1 MDPHIAGVTTVNMN
15 TVPTCADVVDQAAHD
30 KPGVLAVE
38 VSPRE
43 GQYQVA
49 YDPARVSAAQLRGL
63 TGELT
68 PAFEARFGS
77 CALRLDPA
85 GGRSCESCAQRLETG
100 LAQVPGVRTAA
111 VSYHGGVLSVSY
123 DRTQTTPDSI
133 RREVIR
139 LGGRV
144 QAPPT
149 PAGAPPRWRV
159 TADQVEAVFTG
170 LTLVAMLAA
179 LAADAWWPVPGLSTA
194 LYAAAY
200 VFGGAFGLKAGIESL
215 RLRTID
221 IDLLMVLAAAGAWIV
236 GSPFEGAML
245 LFLFSLSNVLQ
256 AFAMDRTRNAIRA
269 LMKLRPTQALVRRGS
284 ATVLLP
290 IETVAVDDVVVVRPG
305 ERIPLDGLVIA
316 GESAVDQS
324 SITGESMPVAKQPG
338 MPALAG
344 TINGTGGLEVRVTR
358 LAADSTL
365 AKMIKLVEEAHGQKA
380 KAQRWIDRFE
390 QSYAVG
396 VIVFTAL
403 VFLVPYLFLGEA
415 FAPALYRAMTVMV
428 AASPCALVIS
438 TPASIL
444 SAIGAAARRGVLFKG
459 GIHVEQA
466 ARIKVLAFD
475 KTGTLTRGKPVVTDV
490 VEGGRRTEDGAST
503 GALPTV
509 LSLAAAVEAKS
520 EHPLAQAIVSAAVAR
535 GIAYG
540 DAEDLQAMTGR
551 GVRASVA
558 GRSITVGNR
567 RYLDSLGISGGLDW
581 AQVEV
586 DRLQREGKTTVFV
599 ADADA
604 GQVLGVIAVADVL
617 RLEAAA
623 IVAQLRA
630 AGLRTVMLTGDHAQV
645 AEAIARQAGVDEV
658 QADLMPEDKLRIVR
672 ELSARYGPVAMV
684 GDGVNDAPAL
694 AAADLGIAMGAA
706 GTDVALETADVVLM
720 ADELAKIPYLIA
732 LSKATRRTL
741 ITNLGF
747 ALLAIAMMLAAIFWV
762 ELPLPLAVIGHEGGT
777 VLVSL
782 NGLRLLAFRQ
792 GHNA

>member
-1 MDPHIAGVTTVNMN
+1 MVN
-15 TVPTCADVVDQAAHD
+15 TRAELTCADVVDQATHD

-38 VSPRE
+38 VNPRE
-43 GQYQVA
+43 KQYAVA
-49 YDPARVSAAQLRGL
+49 YDSARVSPAQLRGL

-77 CALRLDPA
+77 CAMRLDPA
-85 GGRSCESCAQRLETG
+85 GGRSCESCAQRLETR
-100 LAQVPGVRTAA
+100 LAQVPGVRAAA

-123 DRTQTTPDSI
+123 DRTQTTPDRI

-144 QAPPT
+144 QAPLT
-149 PAGAPPRWRV
+149 PAEAPPRGRV

-179 LAADAWWPVPGLSTA
+179 LAVDAWWPLPGLSTA

-215 RLRTID
+215 RQRTID
-221 IDLLMVLAAAGAWIV
+221 IDLLMILAAAGAWIV
-236 GSPFEGAML
+236 GAPFEGAML

-256 AFAMDRTRNAIRA
+256 AFAMDRTRNAIRT
-269 LMKLRPTQALVRRGS
+269 LMKLRPSQALVRRGS

-290 IETVAVDDVVVVRPG
+290 IETVVVDDVVVVRPG
-305 ERIPLDGLVIA
+305 ERIPLDGVVIA

-324 SITGESMPVAKQPG
+324 SITGESLPVAKQPG

-344 TINGTGGLEVRVTR
+344 TINGSGGLEVRVTR
-358 LAADSTL
+358 VAADSTL

-380 KAQRWIDRFE
+380 KTQRWIDRFE
-390 QSYAVG
+390 QIYAVG
-396 VIVFTAL
+396 VIVFTAV
-403 VFLVPYLFLGEA
+403 VFLVPYLFLREA
-415 FAPALYRAMTVMV
+415 FAPAFYRAMTVMV

-438 TPASIL
+438 TPAAIL
-444 SAIGAAARRGVLFKG
+444 SAIGAGARRGVLFKG

-490 VEGGRRTEDGAST
+490 ITGGQKTGDGAILEVST
-503 GALPTV
+503 GAEPSV

-535 GIAYG
+535 GIDVE
-540 DAEDLQAMTGR
+540 DADDLQAVAGC
-551 GVRASVA
+551 GVSASVA
-558 GRSITVGNR
+558 GRSIAVGNR
-567 RYLDSLGISGGLDW
+567 RYLDSLGIAGGIDA
-581 AQVEV
+581 AQAEV

-599 ADADA
+599 ADTGA

-617 RLEAAA
+617 RPETAA
-623 IVAQLRA
+623 IVAQLRG

-672 ELSARYGPVAMV
+672 ELRTRYGPVAMV

-747 ALLAIAMMLAAIFWV
+747 ALLAIAIMLAAIFSIQ
-762 ELPLPLAVIGHEGGT
+762 LPLPLAVIGHEGGT

-782 NGLRLLAFRQ
+782 NGLRLLAFR
-792 GHNA
+792 HSLSA